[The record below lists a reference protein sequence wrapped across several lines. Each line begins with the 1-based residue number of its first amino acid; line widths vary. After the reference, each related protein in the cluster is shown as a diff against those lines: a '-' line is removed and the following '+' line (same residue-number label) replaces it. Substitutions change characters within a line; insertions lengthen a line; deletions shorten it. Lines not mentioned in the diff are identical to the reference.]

1 MKKASKKRIV
11 SIVVT
16 YNRKKLLKES
26 IESLLESETP
36 CDILIV
42 DNNST
47 DNTYEYISKYIGDN
61 VIYKNT
67 GKNLGGAGG
76 FNYGMKEAIKL
87 GYSYLWLMDDDV
99 IVNKDS
105 LTKIMDADKALNGNY
120 GFLSSKV
127 YFTDGNLCR
136 MNRQKFVNDWTPSEL
151 HIKNNLY
158 KTNYAT
164 FVSFFTKKT
173 VVEKVGLPIK
183 EFFIWGDDIE
193 YTNRISKEYENYV
206 VMNSKVTHKTKT
218 NTGSDISRDDERL
231 DRYKYAYRNEMYI
244 ARKNGLKGVGRYLLK
259 INLHICRVIVH
270 SKGNKFKK
278 IRIIIGNML
287 KGIKFNPKIEY
298 IGGKHAK
305 ED

>member
-11 SIVVT
+11 AIVVT
-16 YNRKKLLKES
+16 YNRKKLLKEC
-26 IESLLESETP
+26 IEALLKSETP

-47 DNTYEYISKYIGDN
+47 DNTYNYISKYISDR

-67 GKNLGGAGG
+67 GENLGGAGG
-76 FNYGMKEAIKL
+76 FNFGMKEAIKL

-99 IVNKDS
+99 IVNENALSK
-105 LTKIMDADKALNGNY
+105 LMDADKALNGNY

-127 YFTDGNLCR
+127 FFTDGKLCR
-136 MNRQKFVNDWTPSEL
+136 MNMQKYVKNWTPSEV
-151 HIKNNLY
+151 HIKNGLY
-158 KTNYAT
+158 KTNFAT

-193 YTNRISKEYENYV
+193 YTNRISKKFDNYV
-206 VMNSKVTHKTKT
+206 VMNSKVTHKTKA
-218 NTGSDISRDDERL
+218 NLGSDISRDDERL

-244 ARKNGLKGVGRYLLK
+244 AKKNGFKGIVRYIAKINYHILK
-259 INLHICRVIVH
+259 ILIY
-270 SKGNKFKK
+270 SKGNKLKK
-278 IRIIIGNML
+278 IGIIFSNMF
-287 KGIKFNPKIEY
+287 KGIKFNPKVEY
-298 IGGKHAK
+298 IGGKHA
-305 ED
+305 

>member
-11 SIVVT
+11 AIVVT
-16 YNRKKLLKES
+16 YNRKKILKECIEALLK
-26 IESLLESETP
+26 SETP

-47 DNTYEYISKYIGDN
+47 DNTYNYISKYISDR

-67 GKNLGGAGG
+67 GENLGGAGG
-76 FNYGMKEAIKL
+76 FNFGMKEAIRL

-99 IVNKDS
+99 IVNENALSK
-105 LTKIMDADKALNGNY
+105 LMDADKALNGNY

-127 YFTDGNLCR
+127 FFTDGKLCR
-136 MNRQKFVNDWTPSEL
+136 MNMQKYVKNWTPSEV
-151 HIKNNLY
+151 HIKNGLY
-158 KTNYAT
+158 KTNFAT

-193 YTNRISKEYENYV
+193 YTNRISKKFDNYV
-206 VMNSKVTHKTKT
+206 VMNSKVTHKTKA
-218 NTGSDISRDDERL
+218 NLGSDISRDDERL

-244 ARKNGLKGVGRYLLK
+244 AKKNGIKGIIRYIAKINYHILK
-259 INLHICRVIVH
+259 ILIY
-270 SKGNKFKK
+270 SKGNKLKK
-278 IRIIIGNML
+278 IGIIFSNMF
-287 KGIKFNPKIEY
+287 KGIKFNPKVEY
-298 IGGKHAK
+298 IGGKHA
-305 ED
+305 